1 MSDQKNS
8 YFKNNDRVT
17 RPRNL
22 LKSQVKMSNDRY
34 KKQSKKQPP
43 KEENNSYL

>member
-1 MSDQKNS
+1 MNDKHKHI
-8 YFKNNDRVT
+8 FKNNDRLT

-22 LKSQVKMSNDRY
+22 LKSQKKMSLDRHAQ
-34 KKQSKKQPP
+34 QSKRIPP